1 MTSQYL
7 KRTIK
12 NNKTVAI
19 HILKENYGNARIPK
33 AVGGTAYIYKT
44 TLINE

>member
-33 AVGGTAYIYKT
+33 AVGGTA
-44 TLINE
+44 